1 MKGVFVTGSNTGV
14 GKTTVAIEI
23 VRHIS
28 QTRVVKVRKPVETNC
43 EPSDQ
48 NYIPKDAVALSA
60 ACQKQ
65 EALEKVCPYCFEIE
79 ASAELASADSGVKLT
94 LDDLVSACKHDV
106 DESFVLVEGA
116 GGLYSPI
123 AEAALNVDLAIELQ
137 LPLLIV
143 IRDELGAISQA
154 LLTLEAAKNNN
165 LTVACVILNVVESN
179 NLSNKKAL
187 AAYTKTPVVSFYQGD
202 LETFCLEIEKLVED
216 G

>member
-28 QTRVVKVRKPVETNC
+28 KTRAVKVRKPVETNC
-43 EPSDQ
+43 ELSEQ
-48 NYIPKDAVALSA
+48 SYIPKDAIALSA
-60 ACQKQ
+60 ACQLQ
-65 EALEKVCPYCFEIE
+65 EPLNKVCPYCFEIE
-79 ASAELASADSGVKLT
+79 ARAELASTDSSEKLT
-94 LDDLVSACKHDV
+94 LEDLVLACKCDV
-106 DESFVLVEGA
+106 DENFVLVEGA

-143 IRDELGAISQA
+143 VHDELGAISQA

-165 LTVACVILNVVESN
+165 LTVLGVILNVVEGN
-179 NLSNKKAL
+179 NLSNKEAL
-187 AAYTKTPVVSFYQGD
+187 TAYTKTPVVSFSQGD
-202 LETFCLEIEKLVED
+202 LGAFCSEIEKLI
-216 G
+216 

>member
-28 QTRVVKVRKPVETNC
+28 QTRDVKVRKPVETNC
-43 EPSDQ
+43 ELSGQ
-48 NYIPKDAVALSA
+48 NYMPKDAIALSA
-60 ACQKQ
+60 ACQQQ
-65 EALEKVCPYCFEIE
+65 ESLERVCPYCFEIE
-79 ASAELASADSGVKLT
+79 TSAEMASTVSGKKLT
-94 LDDLVSACKHDV
+94 LESLALACKRDI
-106 DESFVLVEGA
+106 DESFVVVEGA

-123 AEAALNVDLAIELQ
+123 AEAALNVDLATELQ

-165 LTVACVILNVVESN
+165 LIVACVILNVVENN
-179 NLSNKKAL
+179 NLSNKEAI
-187 AAYTKTPVVSFYQGD
+187 AAYTETPVVSFSPGD
-202 LETFCLEIEKLVED
+202 LDVFCSEIEKLV
-216 G
+216 

>member
-14 GKTTVAIEI
+14 GKTTIAIEI

-28 QTRVVKVRKPVETNC
+28 QTRDVKVRKPVETNC
-43 EPSDQ
+43 VLSGQ
-48 NYIPKDAVALSA
+48 NYMPKDAIALSA
-60 ACQKQ
+60 ACQQQ

-79 ASAELASADSGVKLT
+79 ASAEMASTKSGKKLT
-94 LDDLVSACKHDV
+94 LKSLALACKRDI
-106 DESFVLVEGA
+106 DESFVVVEGA

-123 AEAALNVDLAIELQ
+123 AEAALNVDLATELQ

-165 LTVACVILNVVESN
+165 LIVACVILNVVENN
-179 NLSNKKAL
+179 NLSNKEAI
-187 AAYTKTPVVSFYQGD
+187 AAYTETPVVSFSQGD
-202 LETFCLEIEKLVED
+202 LDAFCSEIEKLV
-216 G
+216 

>member
-28 QTRVVKVRKPVETNC
+28 KTIDVNVRKPVETNC
-43 EPSDQ
+43 EIREQ
-48 NYIPKDAVALSA
+48 VFIPKDAIALSA
-60 ACQKQ
+60 ACQLQ
-65 EALEKVCPYCFEIE
+65 EPLNKVCPYCFEAE
-79 ASAELASADSGVKLT
+79 ASAEIASADSGEKLT
-94 LDDLVSACKHDV
+94 LKELVLACKCDV
-106 DESFVLVEGA
+106 DKSFVLVEGA

-154 LLTLEAAKNNN
+154 LLTLEAAKKNN
-165 LTVACVILNVVESN
+165 LAVACIVLNVVRRN
-179 NLSNKKAL
+179 NLSNKEAL
-187 AAYTKTPVVSFYQGD
+187 TAYTKTPVISFSQGG
-202 LETFCLEIEKLVED
+202 LEAFCSKIEKLV
-216 G
+216 

>member
-23 VRHIS
+23 VRHLS
-28 QTRVVKVRKPVETNC
+28 QTRDVKVRKPVETNC
-43 EPSDQ
+43 ELSEQ

-60 ACQKQ
+60 ACQQQ
-65 EALEKVCPYCFEIE
+65 EALKKVCPYCFEIE
-79 ASAELASADSGVKLT
+79 ASAEMASTESGKKAYYLRDLAL
-94 LDDLVSACKHDV
+94 ACKRDI
-106 DESFVLVEGA
+106 DESFVVVEGA

-123 AEAALNVDLAIELQ
+123 AEAALNVDLATELQ

-165 LTVACVILNVVESN
+165 LTVACVILNEVESN
-179 NLSNKKAL
+179 NLSNREAL
-187 AAYTKTPVVSFYQGD
+187 SAYTETPVISFSQRQLRGFLFRD
-202 LETFCLEIEKLVED
+202 
-216 G
+216 